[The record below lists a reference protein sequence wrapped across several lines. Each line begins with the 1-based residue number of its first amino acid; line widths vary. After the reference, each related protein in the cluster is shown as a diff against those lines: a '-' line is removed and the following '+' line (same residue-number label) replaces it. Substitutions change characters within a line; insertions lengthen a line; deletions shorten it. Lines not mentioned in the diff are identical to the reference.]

1 MQIDREYVDFGIII
15 GSRIFFEKMQDTQF
29 DNNFSTQTRKLVP
42 QNSVINLQDL
52 TQWVESICIWVDRP
66 AWQAEESRAKS
77 KGTGDRLFH
86 GA

>member
-1 MQIDREYVDFGIII
+1 MEKHQVQPENVKNQMQIDRGYVDFGIII

-52 TQWVESICIWVDRP
+52 TQ
-66 AWQAEESRAKS
+66 
-77 KGTGDRLFH
+77 
-86 GA
+86 

>member
-1 MQIDREYVDFGIII
+1 MEKYQVQPENVKNQMQIDRGYVDFGIII

-52 TQWVESICIWVDRP
+52 TQ
-66 AWQAEESRAKS
+66 
-77 KGTGDRLFH
+77 
-86 GA
+86 

>member
-1 MQIDREYVDFGIII
+1 MQIDRGFVDPGIII

-52 TQWVESICIWVDRP
+52 TQWVESICIWVDQP
-66 AWQAEESRAKS
+66 AQQAEKSRAKS
-77 KGTGDRLFH
+77 KGTGDRLFQ